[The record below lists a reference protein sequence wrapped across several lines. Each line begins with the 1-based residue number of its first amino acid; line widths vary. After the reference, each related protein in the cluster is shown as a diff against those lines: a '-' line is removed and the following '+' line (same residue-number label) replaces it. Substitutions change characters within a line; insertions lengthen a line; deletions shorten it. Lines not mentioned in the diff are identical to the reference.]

1 MKMTS
6 IIMMTQLALVA
17 CLVLGANA
25 KHSSQDSKAFLNVN
39 AKASAHELYS
49 EESSADDFP
58 DFDLEHMEMPGGG
71 SMPLTQHSVE
81 WKAESELPPVL
92 QYTFAGLWITMLCSL
107 PFILP
112 MVDRRPVTKTQMI
125 VGGLM
130 LVVLLG
136 GFWLFTNIIL
146 FQSVHFKKIRPLTV
160 VECIYFMSQVI
171 TTVGYGDVTPAK
183 IRGQVFVGLYVIGAM
198 FIIAMVISDLTNH
211 LVSMAKEYKHKLAS
225 EKADQAAAAGGA
237 AELTLQ
243 RSKTVKNLVAVEK
256 PSPQPLLT
264 ALAVFAVI
272 DLCWVAFFALNEKE
286 GKTVFQAVYM
296 SVITLST
303 VGFGYFTP
311 VTEPGMVF
319 GAFFM
324 LIGSAALVNVITNFT
339 ELMVKM
345 NEWERFNDSSS
356 AAAVKSLSTL
366 TGGSREV
373 TEAQF
378 LEFTL
383 LQMQCVNE
391 DQLHDIR
398 EAFNNLKPQKGLVSL
413 KAIEDSLIGPTPR

>member
-1 MKMTS
+1 
-6 IIMMTQLALVA
+6 
-17 CLVLGANA
+17 
-25 KHSSQDSKAFLNVN
+25 
-39 AKASAHELYS
+39 
-49 EESSADDFP
+49 
-58 DFDLEHMEMPGGG
+58 
-71 SMPLTQHSVE
+71 MPLTQHAVE

-92 QYTFAGLWITMLCSL
+92 QYTFAGLWITMLCSI

-256 PSPQPLLT
+256 PSAQPLLT

-324 LIGSAALVNVITNFT
+324 LIGSAALVNVISNFT